1 MDAGHSGVGMGATWT
16 SARLASLAIGAA
28 VLLGCS
34 PDQAPSALHGTWYS
48 EDERFDGRTL
58 EIGPE
63 WIRFMQGPREL
74 SAIEVRK
81 VEQEGSG
88 QGPVRF
94 EIEGKD
100 RQGEDTSLS
109 FEISQRPTEL
119 LRFDTQT
126 QPWRRTARD
135 NKGKTTV
142 PWGHSKRAADP
153 GGET

>member
-1 MDAGHSGVGMGATWT
+1 
-16 SARLASLAIGAA
+16 
-28 VLLGCS
+28 
-34 PDQAPSALHGTWYS
+34 
-48 EDERFDGRTL
+48 
-58 EIGPE
+58 
-63 WIRFMQGPREL
+63 MQGPQEL
-74 SAIEVRK
+74 SAIQVRK
-81 VEQEGSG
+81 VEQEGTG